1 MFDLA
6 EFEANGRENGIRY
19 WLAHEYME
27 ALGYESWQSFQNV
40 IRRAQAS
47 CYQLG
52 IEAED
57 AFIRC
62 ELDDGT
68 KSYKLTR
75 FACYL
80 VAMQADSKKPG
91 VAKAQ
96 VALAALAE
104 ALVET
109 QIADEG
115 LARIEERGKLTA
127 AEKHL
132 SGVAKSAGLRTGL
145 DYGLFRDAGFRGM
158 YNMSL
163 NQLKDYKGAPGN
175 KTLYDFMGLTELA
188 ANTFRVT
195 QTAERMKRDRVR
207 GRDQAAGTAHQVGQE
222 VRQIMVRS
230 SGVLPEELELE
241 GPIADVKK
249 QIKATHRKML
259 KHDAP
264 KKKAAK
270 KKARRKT
277 EE

>member
-6 EFEANGRENGIRY
+6 QFEDAGHENGIRY
-19 WLAHEYME
+19 WLAHEFMD
-27 ALGYESWQSFQNV
+27 ALGYESWASFQNV

-47 CYQLG
+47 CLQLG
-52 IEAED
+52 IDTDD

-80 VAMQADSKKPG
+80 VAMQADGKKPE

-96 VALAALAE
+96 ITLAALAE

-109 QIADEG
+109 QIADQG
-115 LARIEERGKLTA
+115 LARLEERGKLSA

-132 SGVAKSAGLRTGL
+132 SGAAKSAGLTTGL
-145 DYGLFRDAGFRGM
+145 DYGIFRDAGFRGM
-158 YNMSL
+158 YDMSL
-163 NQLKDYKGAPGN
+163 AQLKDYKGAPGK

-195 QTAERMKRDRVR
+195 QTAERMKRGKVR
-207 GRDQAAGTAHQVGQE
+207 GRDQAASTAHEVGRE
-222 VRQIMVRS
+222 VRGIMVKS

-241 GPIADVKK
+241 GPITEVKK

-264 KKKAAK
+264 KKKASK
-270 KKARRKT
+270 KKRSKKKQG
-277 EE
+277 

>member
-6 EFEANGRENGIRY
+6 QFEDAGRENGIRY
-19 WLAHEYME
+19 WLAHEFMA
-27 ALGYESWQSFQNV
+27 ALGYESWSSFQNV

-47 CYQLG
+47 CLQLG
-52 IEAED
+52 IDADD
-57 AFIRC
+57 AFIRDD
-62 ELDDGT
+62 LPDGT

-80 VAMQADSKKPG
+80 VAMQADGKKPE

-96 VALAALAE
+96 IALAALAE

-109 QIADEG
+109 HIADQG
-115 LARIEERGKLTA
+115 LARLEERGKLTS

-132 SGVAKSAGLRTGL
+132 SGVAKGAGLSGS
-145 DYGLFRDAGFRGM
+145 DYGIFRDAGFRGM

-163 NQLKDYKGAPGN
+163 ADLKQYKGAPGN

-195 QTAERMKRDRVR
+195 QTAERMKRGRVR
-207 GRDQAAGTAHQVGQE
+207 GLQHAKGTAHEVGRE
-222 VRQIMVRS
+222 VRDIMIRS
-230 SGVLPEELELE
+230 SGERPEELQLE
-241 GPIADVKK
+241 GPITEVKK

-264 KKKAAK
+264 KKKASK
-270 KKARRKT
+270 KKRGKKKKT
-277 EE
+277 